1 MRVLS
6 GIQPSGSPH
15 LGNYLGA
22 MRQHIEEQNRNE
34 CFYFLADLH
43 SLTTIR
49 EAGKLRAHSLE
60 LAAAYLALG
69 LDPQKTVFFKQSAV
83 PEHSELAWILNCI
96 APMGTLE
103 RAHAW
108 KDAKSKGR
116 KEITVGLFSYPILM
130 AADILLYKPLAI
142 PVGKDQKQH
151 VEIARDLA
159 EKFNHLF
166 GDTFPLPEP
175 TITAATQTVI
185 GSDGQKMS
193 KSYGNT
199 VDFLAE
205 EKILKKQ
212 ISEIKTDSL
221 PLAAPKDPDTCTVF
235 QLFRLLAPSAD
246 TLKLAERYRAGNFGY
261 GEAKTALYESVLT
274 YFAPARARFQEILQ
288 HPDHLEAVLKEGA
301 IKARSVA
308 NTTLQEVK
316 EKTGLL

>member
-22 MRQHIEEQNRNE
+22 MHQHIEEQNRSE

-43 SLTTIR
+43 SLTTVR
-49 EAGKLRAHSLE
+49 DAEKLRTHSLE

-69 LDPQKTVFFKQSAV
+69 IDPEKTVFFKQSAV

-96 APMGTLE
+96 TPMGTLE

-108 KDAKSKGR
+108 KDAKNKGK

-130 AADILLYKPLAI
+130 AADILLYKPSAI

-166 GDTFPLPEP
+166 GITFPLPEP
-175 TITAATQTVI
+175 IIKAETQTVI
-185 GSDGQKMS
+185 GTDGQKMS

-205 EKILKKQ
+205 EKTLHKQ
-212 ISEIKTDSL
+212 VFSIKTDSL
-221 PLAAPKDPDTCTVF
+221 SLESPKNPDTCPVF
-235 QLFRLLAPSAD
+235 QLFRFLASPAD
-246 TLKLAERYRAGNFGY
+246 TIKLADRYREGGLGY
-261 GEAKTALYESVLT
+261 GAAKTALYEAILT
-274 YFAPARARFQEILQ
+274 YFAPARARFRQILQ
-288 HPDHLEAVLKEGA
+288 NTDHVEAVLKEGA
-301 IKARSVA
+301 AKARNVA
-308 NTTLQEVK
+308 NATLQEVK
-316 EKTGLL
+316 EKTGLR